1 MITIEEINTEKE
13 RDLRIKR
20 SRGLIYDALV
30 RLLEDMEYKDI
41 TIKDITGEAAVSRPT
56 FYRLYQNKDEILLK
70 YLDEIFEEFFSSILE
85 NLRKERNHDVLG
97 RGLFNKWKDN
107 RDFFVALQ
115 KADLLFKVMERFVD
129 YSALFQ
135 EQIKR
140 KDNKKNTH
148 FHRYLA
154 NCCGGEIFMMLYS
167 WFQDG
172 LNPGSSDIGEVLGRF
187 YRFIFEETKYY
198 DER

>member
-70 YLDEIFEEFFSSILE
+70 YLDEIFEEFFSSILD

-107 RDFFVALQ
+107 RDFFVALK

-140 KDNKKNTH
+140 KDSKKNTH

-154 NCCGGEIFMMLYS
+154 NCCGGGIFMMFYS
-167 WFQDG
+167 WFQDD
-172 LNPGSSDIGEVLGRF
+172 LNPGASDIGEVLGRF
-187 YRFIFEETKYY
+187 YKYIFEETKYY